1 MPELL
6 SPAGNFEKLK
16 AALLYR
22 ADAVYL
28 GWNRFGMR
36 AAADNFTTEELY
48 AACAYT
54 HDRGK
59 RLYLTTNTLPR
70 GEEYPALEAFFRELS
85 AWDAYHRP
93 DALIVA
99 DLGVMRLAQRVCP
112 EIEIHISTQA
122 SIISPVAAQAYA
134 ELGAKRLVLARELQF
149 DEIRA
154 IRDALSPSVEL
165 EAFIHG
171 SMCVAFSGRCLLSH
185 HLTGRDANR
194 GACTQPC
201 RWNYKIVEEKRPD
214 EALPIYE
221 DSDQGTFVLSSKDM
235 CMITEIPRLMQS
247 GIDSFKIEGRMKS
260 AYYTAVVT
268 NAYRMAMDAYEKN
281 PAGYVFDPAWYAELC
296 SVSHRDYGT
305 GYYLDDPMKNAQL
318 CTEMGYIREK
328 AYLATALETDATAL
342 PAGLVLE
349 NENGRLVRFVQRN
362 KVSAGTVG
370 EIISPGKTGR
380 AFQVSELYTIEG
392 EAIPAAPHPSM
403 EFYLRVPFAVSP
415 GDIMRAGGDA

>member
-6 SPAGNFEKLK
+6 APAGNFEKLK

-70 GEEYPALEAFFRELS
+70 GGEYPALEEFFRELAS
-85 AWDAYHRP
+85 WDAYHRP

-99 DLGVMRLAQRVCP
+99 DLGVMRLAQRVWP
-112 EIEIHISTQA
+112 SVEIHVSTQA
-122 SIISPVAAQAYA
+122 SIISPAAAQAYA
-134 ELGAKRLVLARELQF
+134 ELGAKRLVLARELAF

-154 IRDALSPSVEL
+154 IREALDPSVEL

-214 EALPIYE
+214 EVLPIYE
-221 DSDQGTFVLSSKDM
+221 DAEQGTFVLSSKDM

-268 NAYRMAMDAYEKN
+268 NAYRMAMDAYERD
-281 PAGYVFDPAWYAELC
+281 PQGYTLDPAWYAELC

-328 AYLATALETDATAL
+328 AYLATALETNEEDI
-342 PAGLVLE
+342 PAPLVSE
-349 NENGRLVRFVQRN
+349 NENGRLYRFVQRN
-362 KVSAGTVG
+362 KVSAETVG
-370 EIISPGKTGR
+370 EIISPGRIGR
-380 AFQVSELYTIEG
+380 AFTVSELYTIEG

-403 EFYLRVPFAVSP
+403 EFYLRVPFEVSP
-415 GDIMRAGGDA
+415 GDIMRAGGDV

>member
-48 AACAYT
+48 EAAAYT
-54 HDRGK
+54 HERGK

-70 GEEYPALEAFFRELS
+70 GEEYPALSEFFRTLAS
-85 AWDAYHRP
+85 FDAFHRP
-93 DALIVA
+93 DALIAA
-99 DLGVMRLAQRVCP
+99 DLGVVRLAQRLLPDV
-112 EIEIHISTQA
+112 EIHISTQA
-122 SIISPVAAQAYA
+122 SIISPEAAIAYA
-134 ELGAKRLVLARELQF
+134 ELGAKRLVLARELHF

-154 IRDALSPSVEL
+154 IRDALDPSVEL

-185 HLTGRDANR
+185 HFTGRDANR

-214 EALPIYE
+214 DALPLYE
-221 DSDQGTFVLSSKDM
+221 DEEQGTFILSSKDM
-235 CMITEIPRLMQS
+235 CMITEIPRLMEA

-268 NAYRMAMDAYEKN
+268 NAYRMAMDAYAAD
-281 PAGYVFDPAWYAELC
+281 PGGYRLDPAWYAELC
-296 SVSHRDYGT
+296 SVSHREYGT
-305 GYYLDDPMKNAQL
+305 GYYLEDPMKNPQL
-318 CTEMGYIREK
+318 CAEMGYIREK
-328 AYLATALETDATAL
+328 AYLATALETEEDAIPT
-342 PAGLVLE
+342 GLVYE
-349 NENGRLVRFVQRN
+349 NGEGRLVRFIQRN
-362 KVSAGTVG
+362 KVSVGSMG
-370 EIISPGKTGR
+370 EIISPGSIGR
-380 AFQVSELYTIEG
+380 AFRISELYTIEG

-403 EFYLRVPFAVSP
+403 EFYLRVPFTVTP
-415 GDIMRAGGDA
+415 GDILRAGGDD

>member
-48 AACAYT
+48 EAAAYT

-59 RLYLTTNTLPR
+59 KLYLTTNTLPR
-70 GEEYPALEAFFRELS
+70 GGEYPALREFFSEIA

-93 DALIVA
+93 DALIAA
-99 DLGVMRLAQRVCP
+99 DLGVIRLAQKLLP
-112 EIEIHISTQA
+112 ETEIHISTQA
-122 SIISPVAAQAYA
+122 SIISPEAALAYA
-134 ELGAKRLVLARELQF
+134 ELGAKRLVLARELHF

-154 IRDALSPSVEL
+154 IRDALPPEVEL

-185 HLTGRDANR
+185 HFTGRDANR

-214 EALPIYE
+214 DALPLYE
-221 DSDQGTFVLSSKDM
+221 DSEQGTFVLSSKDM

-268 NAYRMAMDAYEKN
+268 NAYRMAMDAYAKN
-281 PAGYVFDPAWYAELC
+281 PAGYEFDPAWYAELC
-296 SVSHRDYGT
+296 SVSHREYGT
-305 GYYLDDPMKNAQL
+305 GYYLEDPMQNAQL
-318 CTEMGYIREK
+318 CAEMGYIREK
-328 AYLATALETDATAL
+328 AYLATALETDPAAL
-342 PAGLVLE
+342 PEGLRYE
-349 NENGRLVRFVQRN
+349 TENGRLVRFIQRN
-362 KVSAGTVG
+362 KVSRESVG
-370 EIISPGKTGR
+370 EIISPGEIGR
-380 AFQVSELYTIEG
+380 AFPLSELYTIEG

-403 EFYLRVPFAVSP
+403 EFYTRVPFQVTP
-415 GDIMRAGGDA
+415 GDIMRAGGEG

>member
-6 SPAGNFEKLK
+6 APAGNFEKLK

-36 AAADNFTTEELY
+36 AAADNFSTEELY
-48 AACAYT
+48 EAGAYT
-54 HDRGK
+54 HERGK

-70 GEEYPALEAFFRELS
+70 GAEYPAREEFFREL
-85 AWDAYHRP
+85 ATWDSVHRP
-93 DALIVA
+93 DALIAA
-99 DLGVMRLAQRVCP
+99 DLGVIRLAQKCLP
-112 EIEIHISTQA
+112 DTEIHISTQA
-122 SIISPVAAQAYA
+122 SIISPAAAIAYA
-134 ELGAKRLVLARELQF
+134 ELGAKRLVLARELHF

-154 IRDALSPSVEL
+154 IRDALDPSVEL

-185 HLTGRDANR
+185 HFTGRDANR

-214 EALPIYE
+214 DALPLYE
-221 DSDQGTFVLSSKDM
+221 DETQGTFILSSKDM
-235 CMITEIPRLMQS
+235 CMITEIPRLMES

-268 NAYRMAMDAYEKN
+268 NAYRMAMDAYARDPK
-281 PAGYVFDPAWYAELC
+281 AYVFDPEWYAELC
-296 SVSHRDYGT
+296 SVSHREYGT
-305 GYYLDDPMKNAQL
+305 GYYLEDPLKNPQL

-328 AYLATALETDATAL
+328 AYLATALETDLSAL
-342 PAGLVLE
+342 PEGIDRE
-349 NENGRLVRFVQRN
+349 NENGRIVRFIQRN
-362 KVSAGTVG
+362 KVTADSVG
-370 EIISPGKTGR
+370 EIISPGKKGR
-380 AFQVSELYTIEG
+380 AFSISELYTIEG
-392 EAIPAAPHPSM
+392 ETISAAPHPSM
-403 EFYLRVPFAVSP
+403 EFYTRVPFEVTL
-415 GDIMRAGGDA
+415 GDIMRAGGES

>member
-6 SPAGNFEKLK
+6 APAGNFEKLK

-48 AACAYT
+48 EAAAYT

-59 RLYLTTNTLPR
+59 KLYLTTNTLPR
-70 GEEYPALEAFFRELS
+70 GGEYPALREFFSTLAS
-85 AWDAYHRP
+85 FDAYHRP
-93 DALIVA
+93 DALIAA
-99 DLGVMRLAQRVCP
+99 DLGVIRLAQKFLP
-112 EIEIHISTQA
+112 DTEIHISTQA
-122 SIISPVAAQAYA
+122 SIISPEAAIAYA

-154 IRDALSPSVEL
+154 IREALDPAVEL

-171 SMCVAFSGRCLLSH
+171 SMCVAYSGRCLLSH
-185 HLTGRDANR
+185 HFTGRDANR

-214 EALPIYE
+214 DALPLVE
-221 DSDQGTFVLSSKDM
+221 NEQGTFVMSSKDM

-260 AYYTAVVT
+260 AYYTAVTT
-268 NAYRMAMDAYEKN
+268 NAYRMAIDAYEKN
-281 PAGYVFDPAWYAELC
+281 PSSYVFDPAWYDELC
-296 SVSHRDYGT
+296 SVSHREYET
-305 GYYLDDPMKNAQL
+305 GYYLADSLKEARL
-318 CTEMGYIREK
+318 CTEVGYIREK
-328 AYLATALETDATAL
+328 AYLATALETDPSAI
-342 PAGLVLE
+342 PASLVYE
-349 NENGRLVRFVQRN
+349 NEGGKLYRFIQRN
-362 KVSAGTVG
+362 KVTADSTG
-370 EIISPGKTGR
+370 EIISPGRIGQ
-380 AFQVSELYTIEG
+380 AFSVSELYTIEG

-403 EFYLRVPFAVSP
+403 EFYIRVPFTVSP
-415 GDIMRAGGDA
+415 GDILRAGG